1 MKRPPNRLTI
11 SVLVLVLTALGLVVS
26 DGIKTH
32 AAGTA
37 RPGSRGPSLTIIF
50 RGLMALRQ
58 DREEHTLGVGI
69 LLAPEHEFTM
79 QVLEKSPQGV
89 STYSIPANQLMS
101 SNGDTWLAAVADEK
115 SGVTYYQNG
124 VFNRKKGVGDNRDF
138 RWLIDLEGE
147 EFYGRKLA
155 TDRQHMGVEVKFS
168 NGEFYAKTTTR
179 PLERRIGDKTFEY
192 FGRVAQE
199 IATDVFLESG
209 DFVLTSQ
216 ASGKEILRLKQKPD
230 TTYELV
236 FDNSPPPMQH
246 SELGTNHFQYYYE
259 FFPMP
264 KSEWYEFRVI
274 PPAVVQTGLKGRN
287 LNLVEFA
294 HPLRLDEIP
303 CAPLGYGGGNGGG

>member
-124 VFNRKKGVGDNRDF
+124 VFDRKKGVGDNRDF

-199 IATDVFLESG
+199 IATDVFLEGG